1 MDLKPEDIILEP
13 VVSEKAWKGQEE
25 GKYTFRVHRQANKI
39 EIRKAVEMA
48 FGVRVRSVRTQIV
61 RGDAKRVGAH
71 RGRTASWKKAVVT
84 VHPEDS
90 IDLYADE

>member
-1 MDLKPEDIILEP
+1 MTTQQIIIQP
-13 VVSEKAWKGQEE
+13 VVTEKSADQEAE
-25 GKYTFRVHRQANKI
+25 HNQYTFRVHRQANKI